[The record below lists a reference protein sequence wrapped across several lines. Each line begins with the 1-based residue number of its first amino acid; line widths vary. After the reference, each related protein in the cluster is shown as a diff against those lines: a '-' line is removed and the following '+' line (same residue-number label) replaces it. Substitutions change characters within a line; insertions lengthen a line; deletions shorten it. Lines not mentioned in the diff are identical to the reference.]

1 MASNES
7 SRGSAADT
15 RLPRPLYVLFSVV
28 LMDMVGFGFVIPLL
42 PDYAGQFGATPAL
55 IGLLTATYSF
65 GQFLISPIVGKL
77 SDRYGRKPLLLVSV
91 AGSVAAL
98 VLLGSA
104 WSLTV
109 VFAAR
114 LLDGLTGGNLTVAQS
129 YIADSTDSAGRARA
143 LGMIGAAFG
152 LGFILGPLFGGILVR
167 YGFAV
172 PAYTAAGIALAN
184 FVLVATVLPESLPRR
199 AREADAAEADA
210 ATSGH
215 PGSSRRSRRMFPLER
230 LRRALSMPAVAP
242 VLVIILVYGLAFTL
256 FELTF
261 SLFAREALGMSPDHR
276 SFLLAYIGVIVAVVQ
291 GLLVGPVTRRF
302 GERRLIVACAALLA
316 VVFAFW
322 AFSSSVLYLAIVL
335 LPLSVG
341 AGLMQP
347 VLRSVLSQ
355 SVPQEETGGILG
367 VSASADSLNR
377 VIGPSLGGLLIGQVG
392 TWAPGILGSLLLVAV
407 TLLARRVFRGSF
419 RRTG

>member
-1 MASNES
+1 
-7 SRGSAADT
+7 
-15 RLPRPLYVLFSVV
+15 
-28 LMDMVGFGFVIPLL
+28 
-42 PDYAGQFGATPAL
+42 
-55 IGLLTATYSF
+55 
-65 GQFLISPIVGKL
+65 
-77 SDRYGRKPLLLVSV
+77 
-91 AGSVAAL
+91 
-98 VLLGSA
+98 
-104 WSLTV
+104 
-109 VFAAR
+109 
-114 LLDGLTGGNLTVAQS
+114 
-129 YIADSTDSAGRARA
+129 
-143 LGMIGAAFG
+143 
-152 LGFILGPLFGGILVR
+152 
-167 YGFAV
+167 
-172 PAYTAAGIALAN
+172 
-184 FVLVATVLPESLPRR
+184 
-199 AREADAAEADA
+199 
-210 ATSGH
+210 
-215 PGSSRRSRRMFPLER
+215 
-230 LRRALSMPAVAP
+230 
-242 VLVIILVYGLAFTL
+242 
-256 FELTF
+256 
-261 SLFAREALGMSPDHR
+261 
-276 SFLLAYIGVIVAVVQ
+276 LAYIGVIVAVVQ